1 MQKNIL
7 VVLAVIVLA
16 SVAFAAS
23 TSNGEIEKQAAIQN
37 DDDSQNR
44 CFNTEGR
51 FESRILAPEL
61 CSSGFCTEGKL
72 IGSLSG
78 DYNFTANKFVPADES
93 SIPNVM
99 FYTGFSRVFT
109 HNGELDLTDAGAID
123 MSTGSLSS
131 LLTVT
136 GGTGDY
142 VKAAGYLH
150 IFGATDMQSGTTAG
164 KFEGR
169 ICK

>member
-7 VVLAVIVLA
+7 VVLAVIVLT
-16 SVAFAAS
+16 SVVSFAAS
-23 TSNGEIEKQAAIQN
+23 TSEIEKKAAFQKGA
-37 DDDSQNR
+37 DSQNK

-51 FESRILAPEL
+51 FESKILAPGL

-78 DYNFTANKFVPADES
+78 DYNFTANKFVPAEES

-109 HNGELDLTDAGAID
+109 HNGELDLTDAGALD
-123 MSTGSLSS
+123 MSTGSVSS

-142 VKAAGYLH
+142 INAAGYLH
-150 IFGATDMQSGTTAG
+150 IFGATDLQSGTTAG
-164 KFEGR
+164 KFEGM